1 MAIII
6 TGTIGITGITAIIGI
21 IATTI
26 IIVTIA
32 DGVGAFPG
40 AFPVGISWRSAME
53 LKTNRR
59 PEGRLFCMG
68 CSYVR
73 CRKMLP
79 LNSSS

>member
-26 IIVTIA
+26 IGTIA

-59 PEGRLFCMG
+59 PQGRLFCMG